1 MPIVI
6 APLNVELRI
15 VKILVDEKLKR
26 HLESLGITINSTIKI
41 ISNQGGNIIVMVK
54 DGRLA
59 LDRGISTKILV
70 A

>member
-6 APLNVELRI
+6 APLNVDLRI